1 MNAYLGC
8 VSGTDSRGSVSYG
21 VRNRVPGS
29 SHSTAL
35 AATLDRLAS
44 SANCN
49 ANGSAHL
56 GRNNSVDAVQTIIL
70 KRSSMDTPWGFRIQ
84 GGQDYNLQLTV
95 KKACAI
101 ADVMHIVNS
110 RFDIGN
116 PSR

>member
-21 VRNRVPGS
+21 VRNRAPGG

-44 SANCN
+44 SNSN
-49 ANGSAHL
+49 ANGPAHL

-70 KRSSMDTPWGFRIQ
+70 KRTSMDTPWGFRIQ

-95 KKACAI
+95 KKTVSEAHNKLRQAGPPTK
-101 ADVMHIVNS
+101 
-110 RFDIGN
+110 RKT
-116 PSR
+116 